1 MNIATLSEHRPASWC
16 GREWPCKTQNT
27 AHYTTLQRRTKTQV
41 IKPAIINKT
50 EHPMHSTVCM
60 HISISGMLT
69 SSHYPSFLERD
80 SNNGPRFTIK
90 TACIHNSLSHLIS
103 NCDPTMLVGRTT
115 IGSKAQNPMEK
126 RGVAYFRLGSHP
138 SLSATLRC
146 LFTIRMWT
154 LMCASVPL
162 VF

>member
-1 MNIATLSEHRPASWC
+1 MNVSTLSEHRPASWC

-27 AHYTTLQRRTKTQV
+27 AHNTTLPRCTKTQV
-41 IKPAIINKT
+41 VKPAINNKT
-50 EHPMHSTVCM
+50 QHTNAQYSMHASLYFRE
-60 HISISGMLT
+60 LT
-69 SSHYPSFLERD
+69 SSHYTCFLERNSD
-80 SNNGPRFTIK
+80 NGPRFNIK
-90 TACIHNSLSHLIS
+90 TAWIQNSLSHLIG
-103 NCDPTMLVGRTT
+103 NCDPTMLVDRAT